1 MITFTD
7 FMQTRN
13 VTNTARGAFLAEM
26 KTLINAGAFPPVQ
39 QWAELYRFLNRRR
52 ASDETITLARQLW
65 REYRKLESVGVP
77 A

>member
-1 MITFTD
+1 MITFID

-13 VTNTARGAFLAEM
+13 VTNSPRGAFLAEM
-26 KTLINAGAFPPVQ
+26 KTLINAGVFPPVQ
-39 QWAELYRFLNRRR
+39 EWAELYRFLSRRH

-65 REYRKLESVGVP
+65 REYRKLETAGAV